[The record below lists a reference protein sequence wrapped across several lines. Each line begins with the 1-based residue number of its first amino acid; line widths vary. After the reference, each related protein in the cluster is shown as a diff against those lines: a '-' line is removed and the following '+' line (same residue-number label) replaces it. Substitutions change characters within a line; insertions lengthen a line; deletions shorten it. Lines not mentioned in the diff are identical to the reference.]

1 MHFNNPLH
9 RALLSGYYAA
19 TLPYRSW
26 ANARRLQAGTAP
38 LMVLFYHRIADDRA
52 SPWTHSNRLFRKQI
66 AWLQRHCELIS
77 LEEVQRRMRNG
88 FNNRLAAC
96 ITFDDGYAENCDQAI
111 PLLVKEKI
119 PCTYFVSTEH
129 VMEGKQFPHDAAKSC
144 VGRPNT
150 IDQLRWM
157 AVSGI
162 EIGAHTRTH
171 ADLGSIT
178 DEVKL
183 YDEVVV
189 AGEELQKAIRS
200 PVRHFA
206 FPYGLPKNLSARAFQ
221 MAFEYG
227 YEGVCSAYGAYN
239 FPGDDPFHVRRIHA
253 DNMLWLKN
261 WCTIDPRHM
270 RKRIDFEYQLPETD
284 SARSASAI
292 ST

>member
-9 RALLSGYYAA
+9 RALLAGYYAA
-19 TLPYRSW
+19 SLPYRSW
-26 ANARRLQAGTAP
+26 ASARRAKAGSAP

-52 SPWTHSNRLFRKQI
+52 SSWTHSNKLFRKQI

-96 ITFDDGYAENCDQAI
+96 ITFDDGYAENCDYAI
-111 PLLVKEKI
+111 PLLVTEKI
-119 PCTYFVSTEH
+119 PCTYFVSTQH
-129 VMEGKQFPHDAAKSC
+129 VIEGKSFPHDVKQNSL
-144 VGRPNT
+144 GRPNT
-150 IDQLRWM
+150 IEQLRWM
-157 AVSGI
+157 ATSGI

-171 ADLGSIT
+171 ADLGSVS

-189 AGEELQKAIRS
+189 AGEELQKAVRS

-206 FPYGLPKNLSARAFQ
+206 FPYGLPKNLNARAFQ

-239 FPGDDPFHVRRIHA
+239 LPGDNPFHVRRIHV
-253 DNMLWLKN
+253 DDMLRLKN
-261 WCTIDPRHM
+261 WCTVDPRHL
-270 RKRIDFEYQLPETD
+270 RKRIEFEYQLPEPD
-284 SARSASAI
+284 STKSTSAI
-292 ST
+292 NT